1 MELSLK
7 RRKVCCC
14 NTSTAE
20 KIWCNIESSE
30 NHRSSAAEK
39 VGGNEDVLIEI
50 LTLLPAKPLVR
61 FKSVSKH
68 WQALI
73 SAPYFSY
80 SHTQRHLGL
89 RRQPTSFIFQ
99 GWGYQNTGKFY
110 YFNPTTQIFV
120 PYCFDYQYT
129 KILQSAH
136 GLLLLEARNTQCGRK
151 DYFVHNPT
159 TRQSRNL
166 FIDNIL
172 LCDKSKKRAL
182 ISGLSLA
189 FDPTRSP
196 YYKVICMRTIDNSRG
211 GNRYRADVYD
221 SETHTWNSGGLGG
234 EAAFT
239 APSHAKFQNG
249 IFWNNGIYWIRT
261 SVPRSFYFDLDKGSL
276 GTLAGLLKTPWQR
289 RPGKRTRPEVPIKDK
304 EKKNYLME
312 SNGKLHCLTIFSS
325 HELEENSLLIHE
337 MSSDGNN
344 NNNNFGWVE
353 KYREIVNPL
362 VADELDGQVGVL
374 GMVRGGEH
382 EEEDEES
389 SFVLFHVSGKIF
401 TYWFSSG
408 SFKILDLTKH
418 GIYKTHGDN
427 ALDIRTSFQFIE
439 SLAPHVISG
448 AMLTAKDNP
457 PVTYAIAAFE
467 TQNDG
472 QFDRENFNKRPSM
485 LFLLL
490 HGLNL
495 MESALWPLLL
505 LGRLLKLNF
514 TRANPTIDYM
524 LWEED
529 FEKLQN
535 TILKGDQLPEWYKFT
550 LFNELYFLVAG
561 GTV

>member
-1 MELSLK
+1 MEQQRQEMMQEMCRLMAAQMEEIVKNLNITK
-7 RRKVCCC
+7 GKEPIRKVCCC
-14 NTSTAE
+14 NITTAE

-30 NHRSSAAEK
+30 NHRSSPAEKVGGNEDVLIEISTLLPAKPLVRFKSTEVCCCNTLTAEKIWCNIESSENHRSSSAEK

-80 SHTQRHLGL
+80 SHTQRHLRL
-89 RRQPTSFIFQ
+89 RQPTSFIFQ
-99 GWGYQNTGKFY
+99 GVGYQNTGKFY

-120 PYCFDYQYT
+120 PYSFDYRYT

-136 GLLLLEARNTQCGRK
+136 GLLLLEAKNTQCGRK

-196 YYKVICMRTIDNSRG
+196 YYKVICMRTTDNSRG
-211 GNRYRADVYD
+211 GNTYRADVYD

-261 SVPRSFYFDLDKGSL
+261 SVPRSFYFDLDRGSL

-289 RPGKRTRPEVPIKDK
+289 RPGKRTRPGVPIIKEK
-304 EKKNYLME
+304 EKKKYLME
-312 SNGKLHCLTIFSS
+312 SNRKLHCLTIFLS

-337 MSSDGNN
+337 MSSDD

-362 VADELDGQVGVL
+362 VADELDGEVGVL
-374 GMVRGGEH
+374 GMVRGGEY

-389 SFVLFHVSGKIF
+389 SFVLFHVTGKIF

-408 SFKILDLTKH
+408 SFKTTRDVC
-418 GIYKTHGDN
+418 D
-427 ALDIRTSFQFIE
+427 AA
-439 SLAPHVISG
+439 APHVISG
-448 AMLTAKDNP
+448 AMMYL
-457 PVTYAIAAFE
+457 
-467 TQNDG
+467 
-472 QFDRENFNKRPSM
+472 
-485 LFLLL
+485 
-490 HGLNL
+490 
-495 MESALWPLLL
+495 EST
-505 LGRLLKLNF
+505 G
-514 TRANPTIDYM
+514 I
-524 LWEED
+524 
-529 FEKLQN
+529 
-535 TILKGDQLPEWYKFT
+535 
-550 LFNELYFLVAG
+550 
-561 GTV
+561 